1 MTNVAPSQ
9 GRNELKGV
17 VVSESA
23 NYAPCPVTPRL
34 MQKIKEQNQILGWSF
49 EVAPPAI
56 SDEKREARV
65 NESPVQPV
73 PIAASPY
80 CCKPGLAFF
89 QNAVPA
95 G

>member
-1 MTNVAPSQ
+1 MTDVAPSQ

-17 VVSESA
+17 VVSEYA

-34 MQKIKEQNQILGWSF
+34 MQKIKEQNQLVSWLF

-65 NESPVQPV
+65 NESPVQAV
-73 PIAASPY
+73 PIAASPV
-80 CCKPGLAFF
+80 CCKRGLAFF